1 MRDRIRLLVW
11 YINVSK
17 HMDTIAMANQNNQVA
32 LVTGAARRI
41 GAEIVRVLHSQGM
54 NIILHY
60 HGSSEAAEHLAGELN
75 ELRADSVIPVR
86 FDLNKIGELDTFS
99 TRVMDCWGRLD
110 VLINNA
116 STFYPTPVE
125 QATLQQWDDLIN
137 INLKAPMFLSMAL
150 CQEIDKQMGSIINI
164 VDIHGDRPLKNHTIY
179 SVAKAGLIM
188 LTRSLARELAPNIRV
203 NGVAPGA
210 IMWPE
215 NEESDDIQQQIIDRT
230 ALKRK
235 GTPGDIADA
244 AWFLIQSNYIT
255 GQVIN
260 VDGGRTLS
268 N

>member
-1 MRDRIRLLVW
+1 
-11 YINVSK
+11 
-17 HMDTIAMANQNNQVA
+17 MANQNNQVA

-60 HGSSEAAEHLAGELN
+60 HGSSQAAEHLAGELN
-75 ELRADSVIPVR
+75 DLRADSVIPVS

-116 STFYPTPVE
+116 STFYPTPVD

-215 NEESDDIQQQIIDRT
+215 DR
-230 ALKRK
+230 K
-235 GTPGDIADA
+235 
-244 AWFLIQSNYIT
+244 S
-255 GQVIN
+255 V
-260 VDGGRTLS
+260 V
-268 N
+268 

>member
-1 MRDRIRLLVW
+1 
-11 YINVSK
+11 
-17 HMDTIAMANQNNQVA
+17 MDGTAMANQDNQVA

-41 GAEIVRVLHSQGM
+41 GSEIVRVLHARGM
-54 NIILHY
+54 KIILHY
-60 HGSSEAAEHLAGELN
+60 NGSNEAAECLASELN
-75 ELRADSVIPVR
+75 ELRNNSVIALS
-86 FDLNKIGELDTFS
+86 FDLNNLPELDKFAN
-99 TRVMDCWGRLD
+99 RVVDCWGRLD

-125 QATLQQWDDLIN
+125 HITIQQWDDLLN
-137 INLKAPMFLSMAL
+137 INLKAPMFLSKVLSKA
-150 CQEIDKQMGSIINI
+150 IDKHNGSIINI
-164 VDIHGDRPLKNHTIY
+164 VDIHGDRPLKNYTVY

-188 LTRSLARELAPNIRV
+188 LTKSLARELAPNIRV

-215 NEESDDIQQQIIDRT
+215 NEEADDLQQQIIDRT

-235 GTPGDIADA
+235 GAPKDIADTT
-244 AWFLIQSNYIT
+244 WFLIQSDYIT
-255 GQVIN
+255 GQIIN